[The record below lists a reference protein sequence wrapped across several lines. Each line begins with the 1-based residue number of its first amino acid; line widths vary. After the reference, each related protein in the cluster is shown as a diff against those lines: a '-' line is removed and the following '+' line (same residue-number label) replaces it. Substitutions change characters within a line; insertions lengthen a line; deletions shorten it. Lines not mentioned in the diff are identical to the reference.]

1 MTRAKWK
8 VWLYGKEM
16 NEYSYEIEKVK
27 ESDYKLEFIYPTK
40 EQRKKIKQLG
50 DKEEKDKSNV
60 EEIAKIINSSG
71 LDKSTIELLLKKTL
85 EKMK

>member
-1 MTRAKWK
+1 M
-8 VWLYGKEM
+8 VM

-27 ESDYKLEFIYPTK
+27 ENNYKLEFIYPTK

-50 DKEEKDKSNV
+50 DKEEKDKNNI
-60 EEIAKIINSSG
+60 EEIAKLINSSR
-71 LDKSTIELLLKKTL
+71 LDKSTLESLLKKTL